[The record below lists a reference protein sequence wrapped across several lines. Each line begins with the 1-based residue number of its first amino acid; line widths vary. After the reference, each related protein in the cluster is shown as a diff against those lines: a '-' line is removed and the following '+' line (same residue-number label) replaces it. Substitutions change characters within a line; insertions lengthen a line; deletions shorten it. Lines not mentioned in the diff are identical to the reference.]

1 MIRSQKLSQN
11 SGKEKRAN
19 NQQIENNMNIIHK
32 IKDLSTGLV
41 HESFQSNTIE
51 GKEIALNKLTSFGV
65 KTWLDE
71 NTCKVTLFKN
81 IISSKKVVS
90 EPYTKTFQF
99 IK

>member
-1 MIRSQKLSQN
+1 
-11 SGKEKRAN
+11 
-19 NQQIENNMNIIHK
+19 MNITHK
-32 IKDLSTGLV
+32 IKDLSTGLI

-51 GKEIALNKLTSFGV
+51 GKEIALNKLTNFGV

-81 IISSKKVVS
+81 IMGGKKIES
-90 EPYTKTFQF
+90 EPFTKTFQF

>member
-1 MIRSQKLSQN
+1 
-11 SGKEKRAN
+11 
-19 NQQIENNMNIIHK
+19 MNITHK
-32 IKDLSTGLV
+32 IKDLATGLV

-51 GKEIALNKLTSFGV
+51 GKEIALNKLTNFGV

-81 IISSKKVVS
+81 IIGSKKVDS
-90 EPYTKTFQF
+90 ESYTKTFKF